1 MKLKKGAKVVI
12 VVITILIVIGI
23 VIYINL
29 FGTFNRVTKS
39 PISKSGDRNE
49 NWKSDIEFVKTEL
62 PKKHKNLFFSKSES
76 DFNNDMDSLISK
88 IGEYT
93 DEEIKAELA
102 KVIVTID
109 DSHTKV
115 DISGS
120 LIYPI
125 TFFQFENDIYLSD
138 ASLDYKDYWGKKL
151 VAINGYSIEE
161 IRSKL
166 ELFVSKDNK
175 SITKNQFSSL
185 VRFVEPLKFVGVVKG
200 DDAVFTF
207 EGESNNNVTVKP
219 IQTVDYEN
227 IKFLSEH
234 PALGCKFPL
243 TKQNGKDNYWLDYI
257 ENYDLLYVKYNSC
270 MEMKDYSFSKFT
282 KDVFEII
289 DSKNIKKLVI
299 DLIDNGGGN
308 SSIFNPFLS
317 EIVKRENINK
327 KENLYVIVG
336 RKTFSSATLNAMEL
350 RNGTNATLIGESTGG
365 KPNHFGEVKQIHLTN
380 TDIDINYSSN
390 FFKTSSEDTDSV
402 YPDKDIV
409 LKADSFFNGEDD
421 ILDCILNKKVG

>member
-1 MKLKKGAKVVI
+1 MKLKKGGKVIILSVA
-12 VVITILIVIGI
+12 ILIVTGI

-29 FGTFNRVTKS
+29 FPRFNRVTKS

-49 NWKSDIEFVKTEL
+49 SWKSDIEFVKTEL

-88 IGEYT
+88 IEEYT

-102 KVIVTID
+102 KVIVTIN
-109 DSHTKV
+109 DSHTSV
-115 DISGS
+115 NILGS
-120 LIYPI
+120 LSYPI
-125 TFFQFENDIYLSD
+125 AFFQFENDIYVSD

-151 VAINGYSIEE
+151 VEVNGYSVEE

-166 ELFVSKDNK
+166 DPFVSKDNK
-175 SITKNQFSSL
+175 AITKNQFSNL
-185 VRFVEPLKFVGVVKG
+185 LRYVEPLKFIGVVK
-200 DDAVFTF
+200 DTEAVFTF

-219 IQTVDYEN
+219 VETVDYKN
-227 IKFLSEH
+227 VKFLSDDSD
-234 PALGCKFPL
+234 LVSNLPL
-243 TKQNGKDNYWLDYI
+243 TKQNGKANYWFDYI
-257 ENYDLLYVKYNSC
+257 ENDNLLYVKYNSC
-270 MEMKDYSFSKFT
+270 TEMKDYSFLKFT
-282 KDVFEII
+282 KDVFEIV

-299 DLIDNGGGN
+299 DLRDNGGGN
-308 SSIFNPFLS
+308 SGIFNPFLS
-317 EIVKRENINK
+317 EIVKRENVNK
-327 KENLYVIVG
+327 KENLYVIIG

-350 RNGTNATLIGESTGG
+350 RNGTNVTLIGESTGG
-365 KPNHFGEVKQIHLTN
+365 KPNHFGEVKEIHLTN
-380 TDIDINYSSN
+380 TDIDIKYSSN

-421 ILDCILNKKVG
+421 ILNYILGLSK